1 MKRVTLLL
9 TVAIT
14 LLSSCGKEANEPTHP
29 EQVPGSREYSFEF
42 TMEGENETY
51 LEGEAKALPFYP
63 KAHVEN
69 GKITNISIESQL
81 GPRTVKGIAYFYDPK
96 AEAPHGKGI
105 ARVLDFKIDGRRITY
120 RGDIGKLQSD
130 PKDSETEIKDGAG
143 LIKAGYTHVSF
154 FIGGTFKNIEDTD
167 GKGTKFEYSIGV
179 QKVPGRGIQNL
190 TLQRTTPALDLSK
203 FDPIFIS
210 EGNELQA
217 TKRDG
222 RKVTGIFTKEQCKF
236 RLFGEFINLRFRSRA
251 VGKDFRFNGITIGGF
266 ASTGLHLEKPYNG
279 QNKSSA
285 PKFVPQTPSSTA
297 LDNGGLGGMFYPFP
311 DHPVPYKMS
320 APTSASDPSKLPDD
334 PCYTLSLLSESL
346 RCAAESSWS
355 AAFSA
360 VSASARSREAS
371 LRAVRAVSTA
381 SASSA
386 SCLPA
391 ASARRSSSSGSVP

>member
-1 MKRVTLLL
+1 MKRFTLLV
-9 TVAIT
+9 TVAMT
-14 LLSSCGKEANEPTHP
+14 LLSSCGKEANEPIP
-29 EQVPGSREYSFEF
+29 SKQDQKSQESSFEF

-63 KAHVEN
+63 KAHVKN
-69 GKITNISIESQL
+69 GKITNISIETQP

-154 FIGGTFKNIEDTD
+154 FIGGNFKQIEDTD
-167 GKGTKFEYSIGV
+167 GKGTKFEYSTGV
-179 QKVPGRGIQNL
+179 QKVPLRGIQNL

-251 VGKDFRFNGITIGGF
+251 VGKDFRFNGITIAGF

-285 PKFVPQTPSSTA
+285 PKFVPQTPSGTA
-297 LDNGGLGGMFYPFP
+297 IDNGGLGGMFYPFT
-311 DHPVPYKMS
+311 DHPVPYEMD
-320 APTSASDPSKLPDD
+320 APTSANDPSKLPDD
-334 PCYTLSLLSESL
+334 PCYTLYLLSE
-346 RCAAESSWS
+346 AEPEGGIR
-355 AAFSA
+355 FGLI
-360 VSASARSREAS
+360 RSNHNIFRK
-371 LRAVRAVSTA
+371 STTYSMKNNVTNLMGKKA
-381 SASSA
+381 DSKNFGKFRN
-386 SCLPA
+386 LTLELK
-391 ASARRSSSSGSVP
+391 

>member
-1 MKRVTLLL
+1 MKRFTLLL

-14 LLSSCGKEANEPTHP
+14 LLSSCAKEASEPTHP
-29 EQVPGSREYSFEF
+29 EQVPGSKEHSFEF

-69 GKITNISIESQL
+69 GKITNISIETQA
-81 GPRTVKGIAYFYDPK
+81 GPQTVKGIAYFYDPK

-154 FIGGTFKNIEDTD
+154 FIGGTFKALGDTD
-167 GKGTKFEYSIGV
+167 GKGTKYEYSVGV
-179 QKVPGRGIQNL
+179 KDVPGRGKQNQ
-190 TLQRTTPALDLSK
+190 TLQRTTPDLDLSK

-236 RLFGEFINLRFRSRA
+236 RLFGEFINLRFRNRA
-251 VGKDFRFNGITIGGF
+251 VGKGFRFSGIIIAGF
-266 ASTGLHLEKPYNG
+266 ASTGLHLEKPKNG

-285 PKFVPQTPSSTA
+285 PKFVPKTSSSTA
-297 LDNGGLGGMFYPFP
+297 FTSGNGLGGIFYPFT
-311 DHPVPYKMS
+311 DHPVPYVMS
-320 APTSASDPSKLPDD
+320 APKSASDPSKLPGD
-334 PCYTLSLLSESL
+334 PCYTLYLLSE
-346 RCAAESSWS
+346 AEPEGGIR
-355 AAFSA
+355 FGF
-360 VSASARSREAS
+360 RSNYNSIFA
-371 LRAVRAVSTA
+371 
-381 SASSA
+381 
-386 SCLPA
+386 
-391 ASARRSSSSGSVP
+391 GSEYSMKKDNVTNLMGKKADSRNFGKFRNLTLELQ

>member
-1 MKRVTLLL
+1 MKRLTLLL

-14 LLSSCGKEANEPTHP
+14 LLSSCAKEANEP
-29 EQVPGSREYSFEF
+29 VPSKGESGSKESSFEF

-63 KAHVEN
+63 KAHVEK
-69 GKITNISIESQL
+69 GKITNISIESQP

-130 PKDSETEIKDGAG
+130 PKNSETEIKDGAG

-167 GKGTKFEYSIGV
+167 GKGTKFEYSTGV

-251 VGKDFRFNGITIGGF
+251 VGKDFRFNGITIAGF

-285 PKFVPQTPSSTA
+285 PKFVPQTPSGTA
-297 LDNGGLGGMFYPFP
+297 FTKDAGLGGMFYPFT
-311 DHPVPYKMS
+311 DHPVPYEMT
-320 APTSASDPSKLPDD
+320 APTSASAPTMIEDD
-334 PCYTLSLLSESL
+334 PCYTLYLLSE
-346 RCAAESSWS
+346 AEPEGGIR
-355 AAFSA
+355 FGLI
-360 VSASARSREAS
+360 RSNHNIFRK
-371 LRAVRAVSTA
+371 STTYSMKNNVTNLMGKKA
-381 SASSA
+381 DSKNFGKFRN
-386 SCLPA
+386 LTLELK
-391 ASARRSSSSGSVP
+391 

>member
-1 MKRVTLLL
+1 MKRFTLLL

-14 LLSSCGKEANEPTHP
+14 LLSSCAKEASEPTHP
-29 EQVPGSREYSFEF
+29 EQVPGSREHSFEF

-69 GKITNISIESQL
+69 GKITNISIETQA

-96 AEAPHGKGI
+96 AEAPNGKGI
-105 ARVLDFKIDGRRITY
+105 ARVLDFKIDGRRITF

-130 PKDSETEIKDGAG
+130 PKEPKTEIKDGAG

-167 GKGTKFEYSIGV
+167 GKGTKFEYSTGV
-179 QKVPGRGIQNL
+179 QKVPGKGLQNL

-222 RKVTGIFTKEQCKF
+222 RKITGIFTKERCKF
-236 RLFGEFINLRFRSRA
+236 RLFGEFINLRFRNRA
-251 VGKDFRFNGITIGGF
+251 VGKGFRFNGITIAGF
-266 ASTGLHLEKPYNG
+266 ASSGLHLEKPYNG
-279 QNKSSA
+279 RNKSAA
-285 PKFVPQTPSSTA
+285 PKFISKLSTSTA
-297 LDNGGLGGMFYPFP
+297 FTEGTGLGGIFYPFP
-311 DHPVPYKMS
+311 DRKDAYAYVMS
-320 APTSASDPSKLPDD
+320 TPKSASDPAKLPDD
-334 PCYTLSLLSESL
+334 PCYTLYLLSE
-346 RCAAESSWS
+346 AEPEGGIR
-355 AAFSA
+355 FGF
-360 VSASARSREAS
+360 RSNYNSIFTGHEYSMKEDNVTNLMGKKADSRNFGKFRNLTLE
-371 LRAVRAVSTA
+371 LK
-381 SASSA
+381 
-386 SCLPA
+386 
-391 ASARRSSSSGSVP
+391 

>member
-1 MKRVTLLL
+1 MKRFTLLL

-14 LLSSCGKEANEPTHP
+14 LLASCSKEANEPTP
-29 EQVPGSREYSFEF
+29 SKQDQRSQESSFEF
-42 TMEGENETY
+42 AMEGENETY

-69 GKITNISIESQL
+69 GRITNISIESL
-81 GPRTVKGIAYFYDPK
+81 PGARTVEGIAYFYDPK
-96 AEAPHGKGI
+96 AEAPNGKGI
-105 ARVLDFKIDGRRITY
+105 ARVLDFKIDGRRISF

-130 PKDSETEIKDGAG
+130 PKEPKTEIKDGAG

-167 GKGTKFEYSIGV
+167 GKGTKFEYSTGV

-222 RKVTGIFTKEQCKF
+222 RKITGIFTKERCKF

-251 VGKDFRFNGITIGGF
+251 EGKDFRFNGITIAGF

-285 PKFVPQTPSSTA
+285 PKFVAKTPSSTA
-297 LDNGGLGGMFYPFP
+297 LDNGGLGGIFYPFT
-311 DHPVPYKMS
+311 DHPVAYEMS
-320 APTSASDPSKLPDD
+320 APKSASVPSKLPGD
-334 PCYTLSLLSESL
+334 PCYTLYLLSE
-346 RCAAESSWS
+346 AEPEGGIR
-355 AAFSA
+355 FGFI
-360 VSASARSREAS
+360 RSNHSIFRDFHYNQKHNVTNLMGKKADSKNFGKFRNLTLE
-371 LRAVRAVSTA
+371 LK
-381 SASSA
+381 
-386 SCLPA
+386 
-391 ASARRSSSSGSVP
+391 